1 MMELLKEL
9 IVRPAEEK
17 DIEGIAE
24 MEILCFSTPWSQ
36 DSIRQE
42 ILSNELAHYIVAE
55 MDGQVIGYVGVWQ
68 ILDEG
73 HITNVAVRP
82 EYRGNQIGS
91 TLIAVMLEVGKQIG
105 MVRFTLEV
113 RSSNEPAKALY
124 RKFGFKEAGLRK
136 GYYEDNGEDAVIMWR
151 DPYEPAKN

>member
-1 MMELLKEL
+1 MELLKEL
-9 IVRPAEEK
+9 VIRPAEPK
-17 DIEGIAE
+17 DVDDIAE
-24 MEILCFSTPWSQ
+24 METICFAHPWSR
-36 DSIRQE
+36 DSIMQE
-42 ILSNELAHYIVAE
+42 ITSNEMAHYIVAV
-55 MDGQVIGYVGVWQ
+55 MDGRVIGYVGVWQ

-82 EYRGNQIGS
+82 EYRGNHIGS
-91 TLIAVMLEVGKQIG
+91 TLIGVMIELGNRIG

-124 RKFGFKEAGLRK
+124 RNFGFKEAGLRK

-151 DPYEPAKN
+151 NPYEPAKN

>member
-1 MMELLKEL
+1 MELLKEL
-9 IVRPAEEK
+9 VIRPAEPK
-17 DIEGIAE
+17 DVDDIAE
-24 MEILCFSTPWSQ
+24 METICFAHPWSR
-36 DSIRQE
+36 DSIMQE
-42 ILSNELAHYIVAE
+42 ITSNEMAHYIVAV
-55 MDGQVIGYVGVWQ
+55 MDGRVIGYVGVWQ

-82 EYRGNQIGS
+82 EYRGNHIGS
-91 TLIAVMLEVGKQIG
+91 TLIGVMIELGNRIG

-124 RKFGFKEAGLRK
+124 RNFGFKEAGLRK